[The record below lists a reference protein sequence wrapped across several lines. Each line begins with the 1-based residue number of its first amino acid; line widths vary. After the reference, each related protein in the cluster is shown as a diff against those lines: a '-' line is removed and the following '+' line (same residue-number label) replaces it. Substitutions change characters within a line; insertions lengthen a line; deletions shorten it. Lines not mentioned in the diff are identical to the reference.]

1 MRPLTEYPRRILV
14 AVTGM
19 SPQILTETL
28 WSLAVHQ
35 DPAFL
40 PTEIHLFTTTTG
52 ARQAN
57 NSLLS
62 GDHPWFPQLLQD
74 YDLPAI
80 PFTRE
85 SIEVITNTAGEAMDD
100 IRSVEDNEAAASFIT
115 ERIRQ
120 LTEDPDA
127 ALHVS
132 LAGGRKT
139 MGYYIGY
146 ALSLYGRPQDRLSHV
161 LVSSPFEGS
170 WDFFYPTPYERIIKI
185 GNGEKTLLVD
195 CQDARIDMADIPFVR
210 LRDELPTRFLSGKNG
225 FSQIVEAAN
234 RALQPPLLQLNRR
247 DFSVIADNQ
256 SIALTDME
264 FVILYWLAER
274 HREALEWDWDEIGG
288 EFIEAMKK
296 VKSAHSELFIKTQK
310 TVQSN
315 VDMYKKYGDKKI
327 LRSYFSSHISD
338 INGKFAEVLGKKA
351 AERYRIVRAGAE
363 SPTHF
368 VLPESLSVEVK

>member
-1 MRPLTEYPRRILV
+1 MRSIAEYPRRILV

-35 DPAFL
+35 DPPFY

-52 ARQAN
+52 AMQAT

-62 GDHPWFPQLLQD
+62 GDRPWFPRLLQD
-74 YDLPAI
+74 YELPAI
-80 PFTRE
+80 PFTRA
-85 SIEVITNTAGEAMDD
+85 SIEVITNAAGEAMDD
-100 IRSVEDNEAAASFIT
+100 IRSAEDNEAAASFLT

-146 ALSLYGRPQDRLSHV
+146 ALSLYGRAQDRLSHV
-161 LVSSPFEGS
+161 LVSSPFENS
-170 WDFFYPTPYERIIKI
+170 WDFFYPTPYERIIQI
-185 GNGEKTLLVD
+185 GSGEKTLLVD
-195 CQDARIDMADIPFVR
+195 CRDAKIDMANIPFVR

-234 RALQPPLLQLNRR
+234 RALQPPLLQLDRR
-247 DFSVIADNQ
+247 EFSVIADDQ
-256 SIALTDME
+256 PIALTDME
-264 FVILYWLAER
+264 FIVLYWLVER
-274 HREALEWDWDEIGG
+274 HREAREWDWDTIG
-288 EFIEAMKK
+288 EDFLHTLKK
-296 VKSAHSELFIKTQK
+296 VANVYADFYERAEKAIKSNIKTYQK
-310 TVQSN
+310 DQDVAL
-315 VDMYKKYGDKKI
+315 
-327 LRSYFSSHISD
+327 LREYFSPHVSHI
-338 INGKFAEVLGKKA
+338 NKKLTGTLGKKA
-351 AERYRIVRAGAE
+351 AERYRVASIGKRG
-363 SPTHF
+363 STYF
-368 VLPESLSVEVK
+368 VLPESLPVEVQ